1 MMRAFQGESQ
11 LAVWSSGMILRLGRR
26 GPGFESLNGPSL
38 AFSKTFNNEN
48 KDCPP
53 SSLAFLAQ
61 WLERLAVNRKVAGSI
76 PVVGGFAT
84 AITFCHYSEHNR
96 TKYTL

>member
-1 MMRAFQGESQ
+1 MLA
-11 LAVWSSGMILRLGRR
+11 AVWSSGMILRLGRR
-26 GPGFESLNGPSL
+26 GPGFESLNGPSF
-38 AFSKTFNNEN
+38 ASSKTFSNAN

-76 PVVGGFAT
+76 PVVGGFEKAISFDREEKTRTRT
-84 AITFCHYSEHNR
+84 AR
-96 TKYTL
+96 VVKLR